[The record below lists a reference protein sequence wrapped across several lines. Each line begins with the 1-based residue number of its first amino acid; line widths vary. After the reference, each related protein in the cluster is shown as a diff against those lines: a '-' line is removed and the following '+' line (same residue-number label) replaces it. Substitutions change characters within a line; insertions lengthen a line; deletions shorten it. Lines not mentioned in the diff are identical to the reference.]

1 MKESIEYNNLKKL
14 MISCGGTGGHFY
26 PGLSIAR
33 EFKKHGGDV
42 LFCLSGKERLRQAE
56 IVSNFGFESFTF
68 DAPRLPRSPWEAITF
83 FPKVLKAV
91 FQIKKEMKKY
101 RPNAVLSMGSFTS
114 FPAALSAGML
124 KIPLF
129 LHDGNARVGRANRF
143 ISRWCRCLSTAFP
156 AVNADRCHCEV
167 FCTGMP
173 LRPELLF
180 EKLPRGKAIAGFNEK
195 YECKFK
201 SDIPIVLIVGGSLG
215 AASLNDVFPRA
226 CLDIPKDSLQII
238 HLTGEGKLDQVMQV
252 YNETAVNFRAIA
264 SSPDMHLF
272 FQAADVVICRSGGS
286 TVAELG
292 LFGKYA
298 LLIPYPF
305 AAERHQDDNA
315 RFLTAAGGGE
325 ILFDNDCSHE
335 TALEF
340 LRKVIDDP
348 ETYRA
353 KGAASLATAKP
364 NAASDLLKLIDTQLA
379 G

>member
-1 MKESIEYNNLKKL
+1 M
-14 MISCGGTGGHFY
+14 
-26 PGLSIAR
+26 A
-33 EFKKHGGDV
+33 V
-42 LFCLSGKERLRQAE
+42 
-56 IVSNFGFESFTF
+56 
-68 DAPRLPRSPWEAITF
+68 AP
-83 FPKVLKAV
+83 V
-91 FQIKKEMKKY
+91 
-101 RPNAVLSMGSFTS
+101 
-114 FPAALSAGML
+114 
-124 KIPLF
+124 
-129 LHDGNARVGRANRF
+129 
-143 ISRWCRCLSTAFP
+143 
-156 AVNADRCHCEV
+156 
-167 FCTGMP
+167 
-173 LRPELLF
+173 
-180 EKLPRGKAIAGFNEK
+180 
-195 YECKFK
+195 
-201 SDIPIVLIVGGSLG
+201 GSLG